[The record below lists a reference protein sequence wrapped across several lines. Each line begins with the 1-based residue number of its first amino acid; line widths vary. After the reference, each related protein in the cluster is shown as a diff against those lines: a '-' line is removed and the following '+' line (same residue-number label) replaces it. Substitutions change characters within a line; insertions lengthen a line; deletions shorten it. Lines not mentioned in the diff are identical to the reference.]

1 MLPVEDEAPLAE
13 SLCAVLKAKGHRV
26 DWVADG
32 RIALRQLQLERYD
45 AIEYQQIDKC
55 GYQHCAALLE
65 V

>member
-1 MLPVEDEAPLAE
+1 MRLQGSAVFLLLVEDEAPLAE

-45 AIEYQQIDKC
+45 AMILTWVC
-55 GYQHCAALLE
+55 PT
-65 V
+65 